1 MVLQNTRTM
10 ALDDDLTFLAWSG
23 PRRSH
28 QRLDKHLVGYS
39 TIQFVEDGT
48 LELAYDDD
56 IVAISEPSFFPAYPG
71 PRLRFHPLPGD
82 EARGWVHRHLA
93 FQGPRFLSWV
103 ASGLWPTRAQ
113 LAPPGI
119 DAGSRFDGLT
129 ALASQPDRW
138 SRLRAVHAL
147 EGLLLDLAQ
156 ARAAAAGE
164 RGWLAEV
171 LATLE
176 THDSYVPDYHEVAR
190 ELGVSVPTLRR
201 RFKEATGGQTLHEW
215 VLERRMARARQF
227 LGESDLPLR
236 TIAER
241 LGYASEFYLARQFKE
256 RVGTTPGAYRRSRV

>member
-1 MVLQNTRTM
+1 M
-10 ALDDDLTFLAWSG
+10 AFDDDLTFLVWSG
-23 PRRSH
+23 PRRSW
-28 QRLDKHLVGYS
+28 QRLDKRLVGYS
-39 TIQFVEDGT
+39 TLQFVEDGT

-56 IVAISEPSFFPAYPG
+56 VVSISEPAFFPAYPG

-82 EARGWVHRHLA
+82 EDRGWIHRHVA
-93 FQGPRFLSWV
+93 FQGPRFLPWV
-103 ASGLWPTRAQ
+103 AGGLWPTRSQ
-113 LAPPGI
+113 PAPPGG
-119 DAGSRFDGLT
+119 DWGARFDALT
-129 ALASQPDRW
+129 ALVNRPDRW

-156 ARAAAAGE
+156 ARAAAGE

-176 THDSYVPDYHEVAR
+176 SHDFYVPDYRAVADD
-190 ELGVSVPTLRR
+190 LNISVPTLRR

-215 VLERRMARARQF
+215 VLEKRMARARQL
-227 LGESDLPLR
+227 LGETDLPLR

-256 RVGTTPGAYRRSRV
+256 RVGATPGAYRRSRV